1 MLFKY
6 KVLDQTGA
14 PKEGSIDAAT
24 KDLAI
29 SSLQRRG
36 FIVTSITGEEE
47 KKSIF
52 QMSFF
57 EKVPL
62 KDVVV
67 LSRQIATLFNA
78 QVSALKAFTM
88 LAANTEN
95 KLLGRQLRQISDDL
109 QAGTSISGALS
120 KHPTTFSDFYVNMV
134 RAGEESGKLNDV
146 FSYLADYLDREYELT
161 SKTKNALIYPAFVI
175 SVFIIVMILMFVFV
189 IPKLS
194 SIITDS
200 GQVVPLYTKIIICIS
215 NFFVSYGIFI
225 LIFFVLAGLYLWRLS
240 RSERGKKYID
250 GIKISTPVLG
260 NLYRK
265 LYLARIADNLDT
277 MLTSGIAIVRA
288 IDISADVVGNK
299 VYSDILKQ
307 TGEDVKEGSALS
319 DAFAKHPEMPPIMV
333 QMVKVGEETGALG
346 SILKT
351 LGQFY
356 KREVDDAVDTL
367 VGLIEPIMIVLL
379 GLGVGVLL
387 ASVLVPIYNIAGSI
401 G

>member
-6 KVLDQTGA
+6 KVVDQTGA

-36 FIVTSITGEEE
+36 FIVTSIVGEEE
-47 KKSIF
+47 KTSIL

-57 EKVPL
+57 EKIPL
-62 KDVVV
+62 KDVVI
-67 LSRQIATLFNA
+67 LSRQISTLFNA

-88 LAANTEN
+88 LASSAENT
-95 KLLGRQLRQISDDL
+95 LLARKLRQITDDL

-120 KHPTTFSDFYVNMV
+120 KHPDTFSNFYVNMV
-134 RAGEESGKLNDV
+134 RAGEESGKLNEV
-146 FSYLADYLDREYELT
+146 FSYLADYLNREYELT
-161 SKTKNALIYPAFVI
+161 QKTKNALIYPAFVVL
-175 SVFIIVMILMFVFV
+175 VFIAVMVLMFTMV

-194 SIITDS
+194 SIIQES
-200 GQVVPLYTKIIICIS
+200 GQAVPVYTQIVIGIS
-215 NFFVSYGIFI
+215 NFFVNYGVFVV
-225 LIFFVLAGLYLWRLS
+225 IFFVVLGLYLWRMS
-240 RSERGKKYID
+240 RTESGKTYLD
-250 GIKISTPVLG
+250 SLKISTPVIG

-265 LYLARIADNLDT
+265 LYLARISDNLDT
-277 MLTSGIAIVRA
+277 MLSSGISIVRA
-288 IDISADVVGNK
+288 IDISSDVVGNK
-299 VYSDILKQ
+299 VYGSILKKS
-307 TGEDVKEGSALS
+307 GESVKEGSSLS
-319 DAFAKHPEMPPIMV
+319 DAFAKHEEMPPIMV
-333 QMVKVGEETGALG
+333 QMVKVGEETGSLG

-387 ASVLVPIYNIAGSI
+387 TSVLVPIYNIAGGI
-401 G
+401 Q

>member
-1 MLFKY
+1 M
-6 KVLDQTGA
+6 GA

-36 FIVTSITGEEE
+36 FIVTSIVGEEE
-47 KKSIF
+47 KTSIL

-62 KDVVV
+62 KDVVI
-67 LSRQIATLFNA
+67 LSRQISTLFNA

-88 LAANTEN
+88 LASSAEN
-95 KLLGRQLRQISDDL
+95 KLLSRKLRQITDDL

-120 KHPTTFSDFYVNMV
+120 KHPDTFSDFYVNMV
-134 RAGEESGKLNDV
+134 RAGEESGKLNEV
-146 FSYLADYLDREYELT
+146 FSYLADYLNREYELT
-161 SKTKNALIYPAFVI
+161 QKTKNALIYPAFVI
-175 SVFIIVMILMFVFV
+175 LVFVAVMILMFTMV

-194 SIITDS
+194 AIIQES
-200 GQVVPLYTKIIICIS
+200 GQAVPVYTQIVIGIS
-215 NFFVSYGIFI
+215 NFFVNYGIFV
-225 LIFFVLAGLYLWRLS
+225 LIFFVVLGLYLWRMS
-240 RSERGKKYID
+240 RTESGKTYLD
-250 GIKISTPVLG
+250 GLKISMPVIG

-265 LYLARIADNLDT
+265 LYLARISDNLDT
-277 MLTSGIAIVRA
+277 MLTSGISIVRA
-288 IDISADVVGNK
+288 IDISSDVVGNK
-299 VYSDILKQ
+299 VYSTILKKS
-307 TGEDVKEGSALS
+307 GESVKEGSSLS
-319 DAFAKHPEMPPIMV
+319 DAFARHEEMPPIMV

-387 ASVLVPIYNIAGSI
+387 TSVLVPIYNIAGGI
-401 G
+401 Q